1 MPSEA
6 NITFAQLLAFIAVVE
21 EQRFTAAARRLGMT
35 QSAISQAVLSL
46 EQSLGVALLS
56 RGRDRISPSA
66 IGLEV
71 LANARDALN
80 AVARIREQCASM
92 AGLDHGILRIGS
104 IPSAAARVLPEP
116 LRTFRTH
123 YPGVQL
129 LLLEGTDEEV
139 SEWVHRGT
147 VEVGLTASWEGEL
160 GSEVVAED
168 EFVVVVGHNHRLATA
183 NAASIRDV
191 ADEPFIMWGCSCEG
205 VIRGLFS
212 HAEVSAPQVVFTV
225 TSIGALLEMVG
236 HGLGVTIVPS
246 WCLPANRNR
255 LRVLPLRPVHRR
267 TLYAITRTEALSK
280 ADEDRQAV
288 RLSPA
293 ATAFLTFLRQG
304 ARPPIGFDENAESR
318 PPGSGDVR
326 GGVGA
331 TRYG

>member
-1 MPSEA
+1 MTNEA

-21 EQRFTAAARRLGMT
+21 EERFTAAARRLGMT

-46 EQSLGVALLS
+46 EQSLGVSLLS

-66 IGLEV
+66 IGLQV
-71 LANARDALN
+71 LSNARDALH

-92 AGLDHGILRIGS
+92 AGLDHGILRVGS

-147 VEVGLTASWEGEL
+147 VEVGVTALWEGEL
-160 GSEVVAED
+160 DSEVVAED
-168 EFVVVVGHNHRLATA
+168 EFVLVVGHNHRLAT
-183 NAASIRDV
+183 SHGPSLRDV
-191 ADEPFIMWGCSCEG
+191 ANEPFIMWGCSCER
-205 VIRGLFS
+205 VVRRLFS
-212 HAEVSAPQVVFTV
+212 EAEMDAPQVLFTV
-225 TSIGALLEMVG
+225 TSMRALLEMVG
-236 HGLGVTIVPS
+236 HGLGVTVVPS
-246 WCLPANRNR
+246 WCLPGNRNR
-255 LRVLPLRPVHRR
+255 LRVLPLRPAPRR
-267 TLYAITRTEALSK
+267 TLYAITRPESFTDGHE
-280 ADEDRQAV
+280 ERQAA

-304 ARPPIGFDENAESR
+304 ARPPIGFDENTEAR
-318 PPGSGDVR
+318 VPGSDDGR
-326 GGVGA
+326 RGVGA
-331 TRYG
+331 PPYG